1 MIVYQLVALPTEDTL
16 QYLSQVFDACP
27 VDLNLKGFHV
37 EINSSVEPMEA
48 DPSRLYKAT
57 AGMMD
62 RFYDSVTGDTSLI
75 LPLRSMDLQERCAE
89 VRVNAPSAFYGSM
102 YFPFMVIK
110 DNLPTMKR
118 HRRGLMQ
125 SYADILVA
133 NHRPLLFE
141 AELVIEK
148 EYESVPYFDYY
159 MTQAAGR
166 IGV

>member
-1 MIVYQLVALPTEDTL
+1 MPTL
-16 QYLSQVFDACP
+16 
-27 VDLNLKGFHV
+27 
-37 EINSSVEPMEA
+37 
-48 DPSRLYKAT
+48 
-57 AGMMD
+57 
-62 RFYDSVTGDTSLI
+62 
-75 LPLRSMDLQERCAE
+75 
-89 VRVNAPSAFYGSM
+89 
-102 YFPFMVIK
+102 
-110 DNLPTMKR
+110 KR

-159 MTQAAGR
+159 MTQVAGR